1 MSLKLA
7 MLLMLA
13 IAPAAA
19 IGDPDDD
26 AAKAFLVSLKTGG
39 DLHAAYP
46 DAVSAEDAASLQRLR
61 ECKAYNFM
69 RQKRGRYTIVW
80 QCQSE
85 TLGMGINVTDGKLV
99 SVETFPVVR
108 RPNVSKR

>member
-1 MSLKLA
+1 MSALLA
-7 MLLMLA
+7 LSLMLA
-13 IAPAAA
+13 ASPAAA
-19 IGDPDDD
+19 ADPNDD

-108 RPNVSKR
+108 RPNVSRR